1 MVQGGGRGYL
11 IERGH
16 VGSADGASLRLG
28 GRWFEG
34 RAATSGPR
42 LTHRPRLGASRLCLW
57 LGVGLEP

>member
-1 MVQGGGRGYL
+1 MWGQLMGPACGW
-11 IERGH
+11 
-16 VGSADGASLRLG
+16 A

-57 LGVGLEP
+57 LGLGLGLGLGF